1 MKKIKQEVPKW
12 FNGDIYDKGEEVNN
26 RFSGD
31 SCHLNGLELS
41 IYDFIMGA
49 TMYLEHI
56 PASVKLNDG
65 MSKKNKDLMKD
76 LIKAID
82 WFKYNNPKAYM
93 ILLD

>member
-1 MKKIKQEVPKW
+1 MKTKQEIPKW
-12 FNGDIYDKGEEVNN
+12 FNGDIYDKGEEVFN
-26 RFSGD
+26 RFGGD
-31 SCHLNGLELS
+31 SCHLNNLELS

-56 PASVKLNDG
+56 PTSIKVSGN
-65 MSKKNKDLMKD
+65 MQQKNKDLMKD

-93 ILLD
+93 VLLD

>member
-1 MKKIKQEVPKW
+1 MKKTKQKIPKW
-12 FNGDIYDKGEEVNN
+12 FNGDIYEKGEKVINK
-26 RFSGD
+26 FSGN
-31 SCHLNGLELS
+31 SYRLNNIELS

-56 PASVKLNDG
+56 PTSIKLEDK
-65 MSKKNKDLMKD
+65 MSKQSKDLMKD

-82 WFKYNNPKAYM
+82 WFKHNNPKAYM

>member
-1 MKKIKQEVPKW
+1 MKKNKQEIPKW
-12 FNGDIYDKGEEVNN
+12 FNGDIYDKGEKVNN

-31 SCHLNGLELS
+31 SCYLNGLELS

-56 PASVKLNDG
+56 PTSVKLNDG
-65 MSKKNKDLMKD
+65 MSEKNKDLMKD

-82 WFKYNNPKAYM
+82 WFKHNNPKAYM
-93 ILLD
+93 VLLD